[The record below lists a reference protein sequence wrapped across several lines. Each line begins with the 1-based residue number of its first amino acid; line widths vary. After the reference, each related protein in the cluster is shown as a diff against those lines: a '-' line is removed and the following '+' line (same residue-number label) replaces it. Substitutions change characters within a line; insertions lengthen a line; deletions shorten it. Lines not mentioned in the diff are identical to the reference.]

1 MLRPFALASLIFLF
15 VTPASAQ
22 FKGEGPGTWVA
33 QKNPDTK
40 DMFVTNCA
48 CEDDSESIQFTCKPK
63 SGTVHV
69 EIHYLTGKLGKIG
82 DKLTVNFDID
92 GTKIDHPAKV
102 VDFAGNQLP
111 GFDAST
117 DDPLF
122 EALAHGQ
129 SLKMSLG
136 AKHAQAKLIS
146 TRKAIT
152 EMKAYCAP

>member
-1 MLRPFALASLIFLF
+1 MVKSLALASLILLF
-15 VTPASAQ
+15 ATPAFAQ
-22 FKGEGPGTWVA
+22 FAGEGPGTWLA
-33 QKNPDTK
+33 QVNPHTK

-48 CEDDSESIQFTCKPK
+48 CEDDSESIQFTCKSK

-69 EIHYLTGKLGKIG
+69 EINYLIGKLGKIG

-102 VDFAGNQLP
+102 IVFDGNQLP
-111 GFDAST
+111 GIDAST